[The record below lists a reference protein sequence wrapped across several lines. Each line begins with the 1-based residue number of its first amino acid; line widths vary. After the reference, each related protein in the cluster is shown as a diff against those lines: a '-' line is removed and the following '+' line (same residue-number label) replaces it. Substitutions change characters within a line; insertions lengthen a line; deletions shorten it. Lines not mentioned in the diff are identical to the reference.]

1 MPHSI
6 WIREGIE
13 SSKKKKKKE
22 RRNLSA
28 DTDTDTEMNFKVGP
42 KFQDY

>member
-28 DTDTDTEMNFKVGP
+28 DTDTEMNFKVGP